1 MASRYDKNTRKQTT
15 SRQPTKARKN
25 EAGLTPFGDGEDRL
39 IDGIEDQT
47 STRFTDDVSSDEDML
62 FDDDEMDASI
72 RRTREDEDRVAD
84 LEALRK
90 ELEERNARL
99 NQGTQGTNRKP

>member
-15 SRQPTKARKN
+15 PHQPTKARKD

-39 IDGIEDQT
+39 IDNIEDQA
-47 STRFTDDVSSDEDML
+47 STRYTDDVSSDEEML
-62 FDDDEMDASI
+62 FDDDEMTASI

-84 LEALRK
+84 LEVLRK
-90 ELEERNARL
+90 ELEDRNARL
-99 NQGTQGTNRKP
+99 KQGTQTDRKP